1 MKLTEAEMVK
11 EALLELRPEALRA
24 ALAELLMQLLGL
36 RVAVKGLEVATAE
49 AEKLPVEQLLLDL
62 LPAPVALTEAEATP
76 ELLML

>member
-1 MKLTEAEMVK
+1 
-11 EALLELRPEALRA
+11 
-24 ALAELLMQLLGL
+24 
-36 RVAVKGLEVATAE
+36 LEVATAE